1 MGAAM
6 SKCTLHLK
14 VHVRWWVKPYLS
26 TLAMVAW
33 ISGRTPDVQKV
44 GEFIARRGIRLEV
57 Q

>member
-1 MGAAM
+1 M